1 MCQCQIIKCHGFLS
15 YLHSILQLG
24 NQRVAGNE
32 LKESTLHPEGHG
44 HNQGAE
50 EEHLEDEKSEDL
62 CRGQSVRCLG
72 ASNGNVCGP
81 VRRSNS
87 WWLDG
92 SLGGC
97 VLLVWCGVV
106 KRWCCEGREEE
117 LGRERRLT
125 RE

>member
-1 MCQCQIIKCHGFLS
+1 MKINVICNTSAPKYSMRDFLP
-15 YLHSILQLG
+15 YLHSILKLC

-32 LKESTLHPEGHG
+32 LKESTLHLEGHG

-62 CRGQSVRCLG
+62 RERQSVRYLG

-97 VLLVWCGVV
+97 GLVVWCGDEEVV
-106 KRWCCEGREEE
+106 
-117 LGRERRLT
+117 L
-125 RE
+125 